1 MLPTLPPA
9 HCIED
14 PLGEPL
20 GDDGTQGGLG
30 LGVVF
35 PRMLITEGLLLRGGR
50 NFRHDEEAA
59 DDCARDRV
67 QGTKFLVPGLLGLDQ
82 GGDPALGDYVPTF
95 GVAGKSDEGRE
106 IAQGEE
112 GSTWCEAGPDADS
125 GSFFGETRAMI

>member
-1 MLPTLPPA
+1 MEQSLGHRAAGLQQDWVSIVPLDVF
-9 HCIED
+9 ED

-35 PRMLITEGLLLRGGR
+35 PRRVIAEGLSLRGGR
-50 NFRHDEEAA
+50 DFRHDEAEEAA
-59 DDCARDRV
+59 DDYAGDRV

-82 GGDPALGDYVPTF
+82 GGDPALGDYGPTF

-106 IAQGEE
+106 IAQGE
-112 GSTWCEAGPDADS
+112 GGRT
-125 GSFFGETRAMI
+125 